1 VNRHP
6 THLRYAVLND
16 ARSLTEIGY
25 SIKVLEKPDI
35 FTTLTIK
42 YLSKEIFVNA
52 IKVFYLLAFA
62 AVSPTTGRVRN
73 VRPA

>member
-1 VNRHP
+1 
-6 THLRYAVLND
+6 LND
-16 ARSLTEIGY
+16 AKSLADIGY

-35 FTTLTIK
+35 FSELTIK
-42 YLSKEIFVNA
+42 YLRKEIFVNA

-62 AVSPTTGRVRN
+62 AVSPTSGRVRN